1 MIYSSPWVKL
11 IHKLDSWGFFN
22 KKVFNDM
29 NLEWFSEV
37 GTEILILIMIAVV
50 NPALIY
56 FIKTIVFRCLKKWR
70 AGGAKTQKDYIQ
82 RLMPLRFDL
91 ERRYALT
98 INLIFICS
106 LFLTGIPLV
115 APFCFFSLLIL
126 FFIEKYVFTTFTI
139 KPPVYSKQILSLI
152 SKLMPVSA
160 LFSTAFA
167 LYFMGSDVIF
177 PLSEESNELVDDF
190 LVVYFV
196 FQIVNWRC
204 TRLGKG

>member
-1 MIYSSPWVKL
+1 MIYSSIFVGL
-11 IHKLDSWGFFN
+11 IHKVDKWGFFN

-56 FIKTIVFRCLKKWR
+56 FLKTIFFRCLKKWR

-126 FFIEKYVFTTFTI
+126 FFIEKYVFISFTI

-160 LFSTAFA
+160 LLSTGFA
-167 LYFMGSDVIF
+167 IYFMGSDVIF
-177 PLSEESNELVDDF
+177 PLSGESNELVDDF
-190 LVVYFV
+190 LVTYYE
-196 FQIVNWRC
+196 FQIMNR
-204 TRLGKG
+204 RYKRP